1 MKYVSGCWFKG
12 VKIPSVSST
21 LVILSC
27 IQCHVVKQ
35 WFIRYHR
42 VLNKCSLAV
51 FLHLFSLFLYH
62 IVASLLSRIKRDN
75 AMKNNSLQKQNVI
88 RNKPLN
94 GFSYSPS
101 GWLAD
106 IWKLSSHPSELL
118 PRSTDFKPVISK
130 YSH

>member
-1 MKYVSGCWFKG
+1 MKYVSGCCFKG

-35 WFIRYHR
+35 CFIRYHR

-51 FLHLFSLFLYH
+51 FLHHYSLVLVSHCYVFT
-62 IVASLLSRIKRDN
+62 ASYQKGSCHEK
-75 AMKNNSLQKQNVI
+75 KNDFLQKQNFI

-94 GFSYSPS
+94 GFKSCYSPS

-106 IWKLSSHPSELL
+106 VWQLSSHPSEQLTRFPDL
-118 PRSTDFKPVISK
+118 
-130 YSH
+130 